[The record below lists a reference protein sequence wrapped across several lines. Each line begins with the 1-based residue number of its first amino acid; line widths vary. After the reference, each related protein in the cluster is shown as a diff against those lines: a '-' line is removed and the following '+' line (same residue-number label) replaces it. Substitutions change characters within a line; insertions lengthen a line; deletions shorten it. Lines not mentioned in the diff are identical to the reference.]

1 MRARVFSGARSAPL
15 AGASRA
21 PADIQTS
28 PLEAL
33 KSYRPDGEEALFLD
47 ATGLGPDELKKQ
59 LATLRRR
66 AASGANQGETQGAA
80 WGVVDPKGAVKD
92 PGRLFLDGAA
102 DYLGPEACKAGLDRT
117 RLKSALALSS
127 RQAGSQVPGEPRGA
141 AKESVARASADARTD
156 GPRARACADEPG
168 SGAALAFPGW
178 KALKPRSS
186 YPFYFLYVSVS
197 AQVNLKTRLGEAGY
211 RAFRDK
217 FRQVVQQ
224 GLAEADPLPWMETD
238 ASALF
243 LVPPLAPCAR
253 TTIAACLRMLL
264 GTPLLAYERLFLPFP
279 VELTFA
285 MHYGATEYAPPGSTG
300 TIVSDAVNF
309 SHHLGAKRAEAG
321 RLTLSGEAAGAL
333 AECRLADLFVE
344 AGCFEG
350 RTIVHSRRF
359 GSER

>member
-1 MRARVFSGARSAPL
+1 MRARVFSGARNAPL
-15 AGASRA
+15 AGAARA
-21 PADIQTS
+21 PAAIETS

-33 KSYRPDGEEALFLD
+33 KAYRPEEEEALYLD

-66 AASGANQGETQGAA
+66 VASGASQGAA

-102 DYLGPEACKAGLDRT
+102 DYLGPEACKAGLDRA
-117 RLKSALALSS
+117 RLKAALALAA
-127 RQAGSQVPGEPRGA
+127 RQAGGTAGGEGRGVSPERAASQALGEPT
-141 AKESVARASADARTD
+141 ASACD
-156 GPRARACADEPG
+156 DEG
-168 SGAALAFPGW
+168 GKGAGMAFPGW

-253 TTIAACLRMLL
+253 ATIAACLRMLL

-285 MHYGATEYAPPGSTG
+285 MHYGTTEYAPPGRTG

-333 AECRLADLFVE
+333 AESRLADLFVDG
-344 AGCFEG
+344 GCFEG
-350 RTIVHSRRF
+350 RAVVHSRRF